1 MNYEAERAMNQK
13 RLRMEGEPGHGV
25 VQGNGLPLNYID
37 NGHQIPYQPYAGA
50 YNTHYPPP
58 EAFSPY
64 GPPPPGG
71 YAPQNLSYAPP
82 AHQNYPHHQ
91 SFPPQQPPQAQL
103 HMPQSHMGYGDVGVH
118 KPAWP
123 PQPHLLP
130 PLDTQKPLDVKQLK
144 SEIKLEPT
152 DAQKRPHPESEM
164 MARQREFNVHIPSSL
179 GGDLDQPKIKIKTD
193 IFKPDDLAHR
203 QDKPI
208 DVGQKPLSIDG
219 LHKPADMQS
228 KDDGH
233 PIIGVENKSID
244 KPTEACKA
252 EAAAEGAG
260 DSQRAAEPTALS
272 DKSEEDRKPFSSP
285 ELPKS
290 GSIPG
295 KVPTPGS
302 EYAIRPFRKD
312 FSGIQFRRR
321 WSDDCLDS
329 SHIPNEVYFGDV
341 PVSLEVLYNYYDANA
356 ERERLAAQAAHIAA
370 QKAAAAKLAA
380 AKLQARG
387 LVPQTAE
394 VTTVDSS
401 SSDDSDGSSGS
412 DSEES
417 DEDTPLKRGPGRPKG
432 SKNSPRAPGT
442 PGAGPGAPATPG
454 SGRRGRPPVPPELRQ
469 PGITDMKKFCKAA
482 GIRFDYKKLVEGCT
496 KNKERVQ
503 KMLDLLTA
511 AGLEGKPT
519 LEKCQ
524 ALKKA
529 KMEKKEQ
536 EKQAKKEAKYAI
548 RPFRKDFSGIQFRR
562 RWSDDCLDSSHI
574 PNEVYFGDVPVSL
587 EVLYNYYDANAER
600 ERLAAQ
606 AAHIAAQKA
615 AAAKLAAAKLQAR
628 GLVPQTAEVT
638 TVDSS
643 SSDDSDGSSG
653 SDSEESDEDTPLKRG
668 PGRPKGSKNSPRA
681 PGTPGAGPGAPATP
695 GSGRRGRP
703 PVPPELRQ
711 PGITDMKKFCKAAG
725 IRFDYKKLVEGC
737 TKNKERV
744 QKMLDLLTAAG
755 LEGKPTLE
763 KCQALKKAK
772 MEKKEQEKQAKKEAK
787 VKHKEVAA
795 APEGGR
801 RMTRGATG
809 VKPRQ
814 RIVISSDEEDD
825 TPAARRTLS
834 KLRSSLNDD
843 SDSD

>member
-1 MNYEAERAMNQK
+1 MYQIIAGNALITKMNYEAERAMNQK

-103 HMPQSHMGYGDVGVH
+103 HMPQSHMVQGYGDVGVH

-152 DAQKRPHPESEM
+152 DAQKRPHPENEM
-164 MARQREFNVHIPSSL
+164 LARQREYNVHIPSTL

-208 DVGQKPLSIDG
+208 DVGQKSLSLDG
-219 LHKPADMQS
+219 SQKPTDLQN

-233 PIIGVENKSID
+233 PIIGVENKSMD
-244 KPTEACKA
+244 KPTESCKA
-252 EAAAEGAG
+252 EGAAEGGAG
-260 DSQRAAEPTALS
+260 DSQRAAEPTTLS

-290 GSIPG
+290 GAIPG

-302 EYAIRPFRKD
+302 EPKKRGRPKGSTNKPKPPGAAPRAPAPAAPRAPPPRPLPQPPRPRATGYQYAIRPFRKD

-341 PVSLEVLYNYYDANA
+341 PVSMEVLFNYYDANA
-356 ERERLAAQAAHIAA
+356 EREKLATQAAQIAA

-387 LVPQTAE
+387 LMPASTE

-401 SSDDSDGSSGS
+401 SSDDSSGSSGS

-442 PGAGPGAPATPG
+442 PSAGGTGSTPSTPG
-454 SGRRGRPPVPPELRQ
+454 TGRRGRPPVPPELRQ

-529 KMEKKEQ
+529 K
-536 EKQAKKEAKYAI
+536 I
-548 RPFRKDFSGIQFRR
+548 
-562 RWSDDCLDSSHI
+562 
-574 PNEVYFGDVPVSL
+574 
-587 EVLYNYYDANAER
+587 
-600 ERLAAQ
+600 
-606 AAHIAAQKA
+606 
-615 AAAKLAAAKLQAR
+615 
-628 GLVPQTAEVT
+628 
-638 TVDSS
+638 
-643 SSDDSDGSSG
+643 
-653 SDSEESDEDTPLKRG
+653 
-668 PGRPKGSKNSPRA
+668 
-681 PGTPGAGPGAPATP
+681 
-695 GSGRRGRP
+695 
-703 PVPPELRQ
+703 
-711 PGITDMKKFCKAAG
+711 
-725 IRFDYKKLVEGC
+725 
-737 TKNKERV
+737 
-744 QKMLDLLTAAG
+744 
-755 LEGKPTLE
+755 
-763 KCQALKKAK
+763 
-772 MEKKEQEKQAKKEAK
+772 EKKEQEKQAKKEAK
-787 VKHKEVAA
+787 VKHKEVVSEK
-795 APEGGR
+795 EGGVSR

>member
-1 MNYEAERAMNQK
+1 MYQIIAGNALITKMNYEAERAMNQK

-103 HMPQSHMGYGDVGVH
+103 HMPQSHMVQGYGDVGVH

-164 MARQREFNVHIPSSL
+164 MARQREYNVHIPSSL

-244 KPTEACKA
+244 KPAEACKA

-260 DSQRAAEPTALS
+260 DSQRAAEPTTLS

-302 EYAIRPFRKD
+302 ERGRPKGSTNKPKPPGAPRAAGPPAPRAPPPRPLPQPPRPRATGYQYAIRPFRKD

-387 LVPQTAE
+387 LVPHTTE
-394 VTTVDSS
+394 VSDVQLLLRLAAQAAHIAAQKAAAAKLAAAKLQARGLVPHTTEVQTVDSS
-401 SSDDSDGSSGS
+401 SSDDSSGSSGS

-442 PGAGPGAPATPG
+442 PGTPG
-454 SGRRGRPPVPPELRQ
+454 SG
-469 PGITDMKKFCKAA
+469 
-482 GIRFDYKKLVEGCT
+482 
-496 KNKERVQ
+496 
-503 KMLDLLTA
+503 
-511 AGLEGKPT
+511 
-519 LEKCQ
+519 
-524 ALKKA
+524 
-529 KMEKKEQ
+529 
-536 EKQAKKEAKYAI
+536 
-548 RPFRKDFSGIQFRR
+548 
-562 RWSDDCLDSSHI
+562 
-574 PNEVYFGDVPVSL
+574 
-587 EVLYNYYDANAER
+587 
-600 ERLAAQ
+600 
-606 AAHIAAQKA
+606 
-615 AAAKLAAAKLQAR
+615 
-628 GLVPQTAEVT
+628 
-638 TVDSS
+638 
-643 SSDDSDGSSG
+643 
-653 SDSEESDEDTPLKRG
+653 
-668 PGRPKGSKNSPRA
+668 A
-681 PGTPGAGPGAPATP
+681 PGTP

-795 APEGGR
+795 TPEGGR

>member
-1 MNYEAERAMNQK
+1 MYQIIAGNALITKMNYEAERAMNQK

-152 DAQKRPHPESEM
+152 DAQKRPHPENEM
-164 MARQREFNVHIPSSL
+164 LARQREYNVHIPSTL

-208 DVGQKPLSIDG
+208 DVGQKSLSLDG
-219 LHKPADMQS
+219 SQKPTDLQN

-233 PIIGVENKSID
+233 PIIGVENKSMD
-244 KPTEACKA
+244 KPTESCKA
-252 EAAAEGAG
+252 EGAAEGGAG
-260 DSQRAAEPTALS
+260 DSQRAAEPTTLS

-290 GSIPG
+290 GAIPG

-302 EYAIRPFRKD
+302 EPKKRGRPKGSTNKPKPPGAAPRAPAPAAPRAPPPRPLPQPPRPRATGYQYAIRPFRKD

-341 PVSLEVLYNYYDANA
+341 PVSMEVLFNYYDANA
-356 ERERLAAQAAHIAA
+356 EREKLATQAAQIAA

-387 LVPQTAE
+387 LMPASTE

-401 SSDDSDGSSGS
+401 SSDDSSGSSGS

-442 PGAGPGAPATPG
+442 PSAGGTGSTPSTPG
-454 SGRRGRPPVPPELRQ
+454 TGRRGRPPVPPELRQ

-529 KMEKKEQ
+529 K
-536 EKQAKKEAKYAI
+536 I
-548 RPFRKDFSGIQFRR
+548 
-562 RWSDDCLDSSHI
+562 
-574 PNEVYFGDVPVSL
+574 
-587 EVLYNYYDANAER
+587 
-600 ERLAAQ
+600 
-606 AAHIAAQKA
+606 
-615 AAAKLAAAKLQAR
+615 
-628 GLVPQTAEVT
+628 
-638 TVDSS
+638 
-643 SSDDSDGSSG
+643 
-653 SDSEESDEDTPLKRG
+653 
-668 PGRPKGSKNSPRA
+668 
-681 PGTPGAGPGAPATP
+681 
-695 GSGRRGRP
+695 
-703 PVPPELRQ
+703 
-711 PGITDMKKFCKAAG
+711 
-725 IRFDYKKLVEGC
+725 
-737 TKNKERV
+737 
-744 QKMLDLLTAAG
+744 
-755 LEGKPTLE
+755 
-763 KCQALKKAK
+763 
-772 MEKKEQEKQAKKEAK
+772 EKKEQEKQAKKEAK
-787 VKHKEVAA
+787 VKHKEVVSEK
-795 APEGGR
+795 EGGVSR

>member
-103 HMPQSHMGYGDVGVH
+103 HMPQSHMVQGYGDVGVH

-152 DAQKRPHPESEM
+152 DAQKRPHPENEM
-164 MARQREFNVHIPSSL
+164 L

-208 DVGQKPLSIDG
+208 DVGQKSLSLDG
-219 LHKPADMQS
+219 SQKPTDLQN

-233 PIIGVENKSID
+233 PIIGVENKSMD
-244 KPTEACKA
+244 KPTESCKA
-252 EAAAEGAG
+252 EGAAEGGAG
-260 DSQRAAEPTALS
+260 DSQRAAEPTTLS

-290 GSIPG
+290 GVIPG

-302 EYAIRPFRKD
+302 EPKKRGRPKGSTNKPKPPGAAPRAPAPAAPRAPPPRPLPQPPRPRATGYQYAIRPFRKD

-341 PVSLEVLYNYYDANA
+341 PVSMEVLFNYYDANA
-356 ERERLAAQAAHIAA
+356 EREKLATQAAQIAA

-387 LVPQTAE
+387 LMPASTE

-401 SSDDSDGSSGS
+401 SSDDSSGSSGS

-442 PGAGPGAPATPG
+442 PSAGGTGSTPSTPG
-454 SGRRGRPPVPPELRQ
+454 TGRRGRPPVPPELRQ

-529 KMEKKEQ
+529 K
-536 EKQAKKEAKYAI
+536 I
-548 RPFRKDFSGIQFRR
+548 
-562 RWSDDCLDSSHI
+562 
-574 PNEVYFGDVPVSL
+574 
-587 EVLYNYYDANAER
+587 
-600 ERLAAQ
+600 
-606 AAHIAAQKA
+606 
-615 AAAKLAAAKLQAR
+615 
-628 GLVPQTAEVT
+628 
-638 TVDSS
+638 
-643 SSDDSDGSSG
+643 
-653 SDSEESDEDTPLKRG
+653 
-668 PGRPKGSKNSPRA
+668 
-681 PGTPGAGPGAPATP
+681 
-695 GSGRRGRP
+695 
-703 PVPPELRQ
+703 
-711 PGITDMKKFCKAAG
+711 
-725 IRFDYKKLVEGC
+725 
-737 TKNKERV
+737 
-744 QKMLDLLTAAG
+744 
-755 LEGKPTLE
+755 
-763 KCQALKKAK
+763 
-772 MEKKEQEKQAKKEAK
+772 EKKEQEKQAKKEAK
-787 VKHKEVAA
+787 VKHKEVVSEK
-795 APEGGR
+795 EGGVSR

>member
-58 EAFSPY
+58 DAFAAY

-103 HMPQSHMGYGDVGVH
+103 HMPQTHMVQGYGDVGVH

-130 PLDTQKPLDVKQLK
+130 PLDTAQKPLDVKQLK
-144 SEIKLEPT
+144 PEIKLEPA
-152 DAQKRPHPESEM
+152 DAQKRSHPENEL
-164 MARQREFNVHIPSSL
+164 L

-193 IFKPDDLAHR
+193 IFKPDDLAR
-203 QDKPI
+203 PQIDKPI
-208 DVGQKPLSIDG
+208 DIAQKSMETHKQPDLQNRDDLQAAIENKVDQTADPSKSEAAIDSTG
-219 LHKPADMQS
+219 EAPRPADS
-228 KDDGH
+228 
-233 PIIGVENKSID
+233 S
-244 KPTEACKA
+244 A
-252 EAAAEGAG
+252 
-260 DSQRAAEPTALS
+260 SL
-272 DKSEEDRKPFSSP
+272 DKSREEDRKPFSSP
-285 ELPKS
+285 EIKS
-290 GSIPG
+290 GSPCKTPSSLEPKKRGRPKGSTNKPKPPG
-295 KVPTPGS
+295 TATPRGTGAGGAAGAGGAGVGGPRPAAPRTPTATPPQRPRPAGYQ
-302 EYAIRPFRKD
+302 YAVRPFRKD

-341 PVSLEVLYNYYDANA
+341 PVPTEVLFNYYDANA

-387 LVPQTAE
+387 IVSAE

-401 SSDDSDGSSGS
+401 SSDDSSGSSGS
-412 DSEES
+412 GSEDS
-417 DEDTPLKRGPGRPKG
+417 DEERPLKRGPGRPKG
-432 SKNSPRAPGT
+432 SKNAGGPRGPGSGSGGERGSGGT
-442 PGAGPGAPATPG
+442 P
-454 SGRRGRPPVPPELRQ
+454 GRRGRPPVPPELRQ

-482 GIRFDYKKLVEGCT
+482 GIRFDYKKLVDGCT

-503 KMLDLLTA
+503 KMLDLLIA

-519 LEKCQ
+519 LEKCKAMKQ
-524 ALKKA
+524 AKLD
-529 KMEKKEQ
+529 KKEQ
-536 EKQAKKEAKYAI
+536 EKLAKKEAARAKH
-548 RPFRKDFSGIQFRR
+548 KD
-562 RWSDDCLDSSHI
+562 
-574 PNEVYFGDVPVSL
+574 
-587 EVLYNYYDANAER
+587 
-600 ERLAAQ
+600 
-606 AAHIAAQKA
+606 
-615 AAAKLAAAKLQAR
+615 
-628 GLVPQTAEVT
+628 
-638 TVDSS
+638 
-643 SSDDSDGSSG
+643 
-653 SDSEESDEDTPLKRG
+653 
-668 PGRPKGSKNSPRA
+668 
-681 PGTPGAGPGAPATP
+681 
-695 GSGRRGRP
+695 
-703 PVPPELRQ
+703 
-711 PGITDMKKFCKAAG
+711 
-725 IRFDYKKLVEGC
+725 
-737 TKNKERV
+737 
-744 QKMLDLLTAAG
+744 
-755 LEGKPTLE
+755 
-763 KCQALKKAK
+763 
-772 MEKKEQEKQAKKEAK
+772 KEADRG
-787 VKHKEVAA
+787 EGEGD
-795 APEGGR
+795 APR

-834 KLRSSLNDD
+834 KLRSSVNDTD
-843 SDSD
+843 SD

>member
-1 MNYEAERAMNQK
+1 MYQIIAGNALITKMNYEAERAMNQK

-103 HMPQSHMGYGDVGVH
+103 HMPQSHMVQGYGDVGVH

-152 DAQKRPHPESEM
+152 DAQKRPHPENEM
-164 MARQREFNVHIPSSL
+164 LARQREYNVHIPSTL

-208 DVGQKPLSIDG
+208 DVGQKSLSLDG
-219 LHKPADMQS
+219 SQKPTDLQN

-233 PIIGVENKSID
+233 PIIGVENKSMD
-244 KPTEACKA
+244 KPTESCKA
-252 EAAAEGAG
+252 EGAAEGGAG
-260 DSQRAAEPTALS
+260 DSQRAAEPTTLS

-290 GSIPG
+290 GAIPG

-302 EYAIRPFRKD
+302 ERGRPKGSTNKPKPPGAAPRAPAPAAPRAPPPRPLPQPPRPRATGYQYAIRPFRKD

-341 PVSLEVLYNYYDANA
+341 PVSMEVLFNYYDANA
-356 ERERLAAQAAHIAA
+356 EREKLATQAAQIAA

-387 LVPQTAE
+387 LMPASTE

-401 SSDDSDGSSGS
+401 SSDDSSGSSGS

-442 PGAGPGAPATPG
+442 PSAGGTGSTPSTPG
-454 SGRRGRPPVPPELRQ
+454 TGRRGRPPVPPELRQ

-529 KMEKKEQ
+529 K
-536 EKQAKKEAKYAI
+536 I
-548 RPFRKDFSGIQFRR
+548 
-562 RWSDDCLDSSHI
+562 
-574 PNEVYFGDVPVSL
+574 
-587 EVLYNYYDANAER
+587 
-600 ERLAAQ
+600 
-606 AAHIAAQKA
+606 
-615 AAAKLAAAKLQAR
+615 
-628 GLVPQTAEVT
+628 
-638 TVDSS
+638 
-643 SSDDSDGSSG
+643 
-653 SDSEESDEDTPLKRG
+653 
-668 PGRPKGSKNSPRA
+668 
-681 PGTPGAGPGAPATP
+681 
-695 GSGRRGRP
+695 
-703 PVPPELRQ
+703 
-711 PGITDMKKFCKAAG
+711 
-725 IRFDYKKLVEGC
+725 
-737 TKNKERV
+737 
-744 QKMLDLLTAAG
+744 
-755 LEGKPTLE
+755 
-763 KCQALKKAK
+763 
-772 MEKKEQEKQAKKEAK
+772 EKKEQEKQAKKEAK
-787 VKHKEVAA
+787 VKHKEVVSEK
-795 APEGGR
+795 EGGVSR

>member
-130 PLDTQKPLDVKQLK
+130 PLDAQKPLDVKQLK

-164 MARQREFNVHIPSSL
+164 L

-203 QDKPI
+203 QDKPL
-208 DVGQKPLSIDG
+208 DVAQKSLDVS
-219 LHKPADMQS
+219 KPTDLQS

-233 PIIGVENKSID
+233 SMLGVDSKHLD
-244 KPTEACKA
+244 KPSDACKA
-252 EAAAEGAG
+252 EGAAEGGAG
-260 DSQRAAEPTALS
+260 DTPRAAEPTTPS
-272 DKSEEDRKPFSSP
+272 DKSGEDRKPFSSP

-290 GSIPG
+290 GSTPG
-295 KVPTPGS
+295 KAPTPGS
-302 EYAIRPFRKD
+302 EPKKRGRPKGSTNKPKARARPARAPPRAAPPPARPRPAGYQYAIRPFRKD

-341 PVSLEVLYNYYDANA
+341 PVSLEVLHNYYDANA

-387 LVPQTAE
+387 LVTTSAEVRPGNPHERERLAAQAAHIAAQKAAAAKLAAAKLQARGLVTTSAE

-401 SSDDSDGSSGS
+401 SSDDSSGSSGS

-417 DEDTPLKRGPGRPKG
+417 DDDTPLKRGPGRPKG
-432 SKNSPRAPGT
+432 SKNSR
-442 PGAGPGAPATPG
+442 GAGATPG
-454 SGRRGRPPVPPELRQ
+454 GAGAAGATPGRRGRPPVPPELRQ

-503 KMLDLLTA
+503 KMLDLLIA
-511 AGLEGKPT
+511 AGLDGKPT

-529 KMEKKEQ
+529 KIEKKEQ
-536 EKQAKKEAKYAI
+536 EKQAKKEAKA
-548 RPFRKDFSGIQFRR
+548 
-562 RWSDDCLDSSHI
+562 
-574 PNEVYFGDVPVSL
+574 
-587 EVLYNYYDANAER
+587 
-600 ERLAAQ
+600 
-606 AAHIAAQKA
+606 
-615 AAAKLAAAKLQAR
+615 
-628 GLVPQTAEVT
+628 
-638 TVDSS
+638 
-643 SSDDSDGSSG
+643 
-653 SDSEESDEDTPLKRG
+653 
-668 PGRPKGSKNSPRA
+668 
-681 PGTPGAGPGAPATP
+681 
-695 GSGRRGRP
+695 
-703 PVPPELRQ
+703 
-711 PGITDMKKFCKAAG
+711 
-725 IRFDYKKLVEGC
+725 
-737 TKNKERV
+737 
-744 QKMLDLLTAAG
+744 
-755 LEGKPTLE
+755 
-763 KCQALKKAK
+763 
-772 MEKKEQEKQAKKEAK
+772 
-787 VKHKEVAA
+787 KHKDTDPVGV
-795 APEGGR
+795 GGGAR

>member
-58 EAFSPY
+58 DAFAAY

-103 HMPQSHMGYGDVGVH
+103 HMQSHMGKLFQGYGDVGVH

-130 PLDTQKPLDVKQLK
+130 PIDTQKPLDVKQLK
-144 SEIKLEPT
+144 PEIKLEPT
-152 DAQKRPHPESEM
+152 DSQKRPHPENEM
-164 MARQREFNVHIPSSL
+164 M

-193 IFKPDDLAHR
+193 IFKPDDLAPR
-203 QDKPI
+203 PVVEKPLAQGLPKVPSKLGVPEANHVVEVKRIPLEKIRAII
-208 DVGQKPLSIDG
+208 DDWPNHLRASYWNPVIKNFSWLSDYHNTAAIQNRDSVSVVCDGIWGKSVEVDTSLEEKTEHCSNNVAQKPLEP
-219 LHKPADMQS
+219 HKPPELQNR
-228 KDDGH
+228 DDLQVSG
-233 PIIGVENKSID
+233 ENKPSD
-244 KPTEACKA
+244 KSAESCKVDGVNEGVVDNQRPAEACA
-252 EAAAEGAG
+252 V
-260 DSQRAAEPTALS
+260 L
-272 DKSEEDRKPFSSP
+272 DKSEEERKPFSSP
-285 ELPKS
+285 EVNKS
-290 GSIPG
+290 VATPG
-295 KVPTPGS
+295 KTPTSSLEPKKRGRPKGSTNKPKPPGTPTGAPRAPGPRPAAPRPAPPAPRPRHAPYQ
-302 EYAIRPFRKD
+302 YAVRPFRKD

-321 WSDDCLDS
+321 WSDECLDS

-341 PVSLEVLYNYYDANA
+341 PVSTEVLFNYYDANA
-356 ERERLAAQAAHIAA
+356 ERERLATQAAQIAA

-387 LVPQTAE
+387 IISNE

-401 SSDDSDGSSGS
+401 SSEESSGSSGS

-417 DEDTPLKRGPGRPKG
+417 DDETPLKRGPGRPKG
-432 SKNSPRAPGT
+432 SKNSTSPKRPPAGT
-442 PGAGPGAPATPG
+442 P
-454 SGRRGRPPVPPELRQ
+454 GRRGRPPVPPELRQ

-503 KMLDLLTA
+503 KMMDLLTA

-519 LEKCQ
+519 LEKCK
-524 ALKKA
+524 ALKQA
-529 KMEKKEQ
+529 KMDKKEQ
-536 EKQAKKEAKYAI
+536 EKQAKKEAKA
-548 RPFRKDFSGIQFRR
+548 
-562 RWSDDCLDSSHI
+562 
-574 PNEVYFGDVPVSL
+574 
-587 EVLYNYYDANAER
+587 
-600 ERLAAQ
+600 
-606 AAHIAAQKA
+606 
-615 AAAKLAAAKLQAR
+615 
-628 GLVPQTAEVT
+628 
-638 TVDSS
+638 
-643 SSDDSDGSSG
+643 
-653 SDSEESDEDTPLKRG
+653 
-668 PGRPKGSKNSPRA
+668 
-681 PGTPGAGPGAPATP
+681 
-695 GSGRRGRP
+695 
-703 PVPPELRQ
+703 
-711 PGITDMKKFCKAAG
+711 
-725 IRFDYKKLVEGC
+725 
-737 TKNKERV
+737 
-744 QKMLDLLTAAG
+744 
-755 LEGKPTLE
+755 
-763 KCQALKKAK
+763 
-772 MEKKEQEKQAKKEAK
+772 
-787 VKHKEVAA
+787 KHKDK
-795 APEGGR
+795 EGEDEEGAEGPPSSR

-834 KLRSSLNDD
+834 KLRSSVNSD

>member
-1 MNYEAERAMNQK
+1 MYQIIAGNALITKMNYEAERAMNQK

-152 DAQKRPHPESEM
+152 DAQKRPHPENEM
-164 MARQREFNVHIPSSL
+164 L

-208 DVGQKPLSIDG
+208 DVGQKSLSLDG
-219 LHKPADMQS
+219 SQKPTDLQN

-233 PIIGVENKSID
+233 PIIGVENKSMD
-244 KPTEACKA
+244 KPTESCKA
-252 EAAAEGAG
+252 EGAAEGGAG
-260 DSQRAAEPTALS
+260 DSQRAAEPTTLS

-290 GSIPG
+290 GAIPG

-302 EYAIRPFRKD
+302 EPKKRGRPKGSTNKPKPPGAAPRAPAPAAPRAPPPRPLPQPPRPRATGYQYAIRPFRKD

-341 PVSLEVLYNYYDANA
+341 PVSMEVLFNYYDANA
-356 ERERLAAQAAHIAA
+356 EREKLATQAAQIAA

-387 LVPQTAE
+387 LMPASTE

-401 SSDDSDGSSGS
+401 SSDDSSGSSGS

-442 PGAGPGAPATPG
+442 PSAGGTGSTPSTPG
-454 SGRRGRPPVPPELRQ
+454 TGRRGRPPVPPELRQ

-529 KMEKKEQ
+529 K
-536 EKQAKKEAKYAI
+536 I
-548 RPFRKDFSGIQFRR
+548 
-562 RWSDDCLDSSHI
+562 
-574 PNEVYFGDVPVSL
+574 
-587 EVLYNYYDANAER
+587 
-600 ERLAAQ
+600 
-606 AAHIAAQKA
+606 
-615 AAAKLAAAKLQAR
+615 
-628 GLVPQTAEVT
+628 
-638 TVDSS
+638 
-643 SSDDSDGSSG
+643 
-653 SDSEESDEDTPLKRG
+653 
-668 PGRPKGSKNSPRA
+668 
-681 PGTPGAGPGAPATP
+681 
-695 GSGRRGRP
+695 
-703 PVPPELRQ
+703 
-711 PGITDMKKFCKAAG
+711 
-725 IRFDYKKLVEGC
+725 
-737 TKNKERV
+737 
-744 QKMLDLLTAAG
+744 
-755 LEGKPTLE
+755 
-763 KCQALKKAK
+763 
-772 MEKKEQEKQAKKEAK
+772 EKKEQEKQAKKEAK
-787 VKHKEVAA
+787 VKHKEVVSEK
-795 APEGGR
+795 EGGVSR

>member
-1 MNYEAERAMNQK
+1 MYQIIAGNALITKMNYEAERAMNQK

-103 HMPQSHMGYGDVGVH
+103 HMPQSHMVQGYGDVGVH

-152 DAQKRPHPESEM
+152 DAQKRPHPENEM
-164 MARQREFNVHIPSSL
+164 LARQREYNINIPSTL

-208 DVGQKPLSIDG
+208 DVGQKSLSLDG
-219 LHKPADMQS
+219 PQKPAELQN

-233 PIIGVENKSID
+233 PIIGVENKSLE
-244 KPTEACKA
+244 KPPESCKA
-252 EAAAEGAG
+252 EGAAEGGAG
-260 DSQRAAEPTALS
+260 DSQRAAEPTTLS

-302 EYAIRPFRKD
+302 ERGRPKGSTNKPKPPGAARAPAPVPAAPRAPPPRPLLQPPRPRAAGYQYAIRPFRKD

-341 PVSLEVLYNYYDANA
+341 PVSMEVLFNYYDANA
-356 ERERLAAQAAHIAA
+356 EREKLATQAAQIAA

-387 LVPQTAE
+387 IMPASTE

-401 SSDDSDGSSGS
+401 SSDDSSGSSGS

-442 PGAGPGAPATPG
+442 PSAGSTGSTPSTPG
-454 SGRRGRPPVPPELRQ
+454 TGRRGRPPVPPELRQ

-529 KMEKKEQ
+529 K
-536 EKQAKKEAKYAI
+536 I
-548 RPFRKDFSGIQFRR
+548 
-562 RWSDDCLDSSHI
+562 
-574 PNEVYFGDVPVSL
+574 
-587 EVLYNYYDANAER
+587 
-600 ERLAAQ
+600 
-606 AAHIAAQKA
+606 
-615 AAAKLAAAKLQAR
+615 
-628 GLVPQTAEVT
+628 
-638 TVDSS
+638 
-643 SSDDSDGSSG
+643 
-653 SDSEESDEDTPLKRG
+653 
-668 PGRPKGSKNSPRA
+668 
-681 PGTPGAGPGAPATP
+681 
-695 GSGRRGRP
+695 
-703 PVPPELRQ
+703 
-711 PGITDMKKFCKAAG
+711 
-725 IRFDYKKLVEGC
+725 
-737 TKNKERV
+737 
-744 QKMLDLLTAAG
+744 
-755 LEGKPTLE
+755 
-763 KCQALKKAK
+763 
-772 MEKKEQEKQAKKEAK
+772 EKKEQEKQAKKEAK
-787 VKHKEVAA
+787 VKHKEVVSEK
-795 APEGGR
+795 EGGVSR

>member
-58 EAFSPY
+58 DAFAAY

-103 HMPQSHMGYGDVGVH
+103 HMQSHMGKLFQGYGDVGVH

-144 SEIKLEPT
+144 PEIKLEPT
-152 DAQKRPHPESEM
+152 DAQKRSHPENELM
-164 MARQREFNVHIPSSL
+164 

-193 IFKPDDLAHR
+193 IFKPDDLAQR
-203 QDKPI
+203 PVVEKPLDI
-208 DVGQKPLSIDG
+208 AQKPLEP
-219 LHKPADMQS
+219 HKPPELQS
-228 KDDGH
+228 RDDV
-233 PIIGVENKSID
+233 PVSAENKITD
-244 KPTEACKA
+244 KSGESCQLEGAKEGSVDIQRTTEA
-252 EAAAEGAG
+252 
-260 DSQRAAEPTALS
+260 SPAL
-272 DKSEEDRKPFSSP
+272 DKSREEERKPFSSP
-285 ELPKS
+285 ESGKS
-290 GSIPG
+290 GSTPG
-295 KVPTPGS
+295 KTPTSSLEPKKRGRPKGSTNKPKPPGAAPRPQAS
-302 EYAIRPFRKD
+302 TPRPPAPRPAVTPPRPRHAPYQYAVRPFRKD

-341 PVSLEVLYNYYDANA
+341 PVSTEVLFNYYDANA
-356 ERERLAAQAAHIAA
+356 ERERLATQAAQIAA

-387 LVPQTAE
+387 IISNE

-401 SSDDSDGSSGS
+401 SSEESSGSSGS

-417 DEDTPLKRGPGRPKG
+417 DEETPLKRGPGRPKG
-432 SKNSPRAPGT
+432 SKNSTSPKPGATPGT
-442 PGAGPGAPATPG
+442 P
-454 SGRRGRPPVPPELRQ
+454 GRRGRPPVPLELRQ

-519 LEKCQ
+519 LEKCK
-524 ALKKA
+524 ALKQA
-529 KMEKKEQ
+529 KMDKKEQ
-536 EKQAKKEAKYAI
+536 EKQAKKEAKA
-548 RPFRKDFSGIQFRR
+548 
-562 RWSDDCLDSSHI
+562 
-574 PNEVYFGDVPVSL
+574 
-587 EVLYNYYDANAER
+587 
-600 ERLAAQ
+600 
-606 AAHIAAQKA
+606 
-615 AAAKLAAAKLQAR
+615 
-628 GLVPQTAEVT
+628 
-638 TVDSS
+638 
-643 SSDDSDGSSG
+643 
-653 SDSEESDEDTPLKRG
+653 
-668 PGRPKGSKNSPRA
+668 
-681 PGTPGAGPGAPATP
+681 
-695 GSGRRGRP
+695 
-703 PVPPELRQ
+703 
-711 PGITDMKKFCKAAG
+711 
-725 IRFDYKKLVEGC
+725 
-737 TKNKERV
+737 
-744 QKMLDLLTAAG
+744 
-755 LEGKPTLE
+755 
-763 KCQALKKAK
+763 
-772 MEKKEQEKQAKKEAK
+772 
-787 VKHKEVAA
+787 KHKDKEGAET
-795 APEGGR
+795 EGGDASTR

-834 KLRSSLNDD
+834 KLRSSVN
-843 SDSD
+843 SDSDDE

>member
-58 EAFSPY
+58 DAFSPY

-103 HMPQSHMGYGDVGVH
+103 HMQSHMVQGYGDVGVH
-118 KPAWP
+118 KAAWP

-130 PLDTQKPLDVKQLK
+130 PLDAQKPLDVKQLK
-144 SEIKLEPT
+144 PEIKLEPT
-152 DAQKRPHPESEM
+152 DSQKRPHPENEM
-164 MARQREFNVHIPSSL
+164 MVNRTF

-203 QDKPI
+203 PLIDKPLDI
-208 DVGQKPLSIDG
+208 AHKPLDP
-219 LHKPADMQS
+219 HKPADLQS

-233 PIIGVENKSID
+233 PGDKTSDKSA
-244 KPTEACKA
+244 EACKA
-252 EAAAEGAG
+252 EGAKEAG
-260 DSQRAAEPTALS
+260 DAPRALDASAAPA

-285 ELPKS
+285 EGAKMATT
-290 GSIPG
+290 PG
-295 KVPTPGS
+295 KTPTSSLEPKKRGRPKGSTNKPKPPGAATPTKLS
-302 EYAIRPFRKD
+302 PNMPGAMSMRGATPRPMPPVARPRATGYQYAIRPFRKD

-341 PVSLEVLYNYYDANA
+341 PVSMEVLFNYYDANA
-356 ERERLAAQAAHIAA
+356 EREKLATQAAQIAA

-387 LVPQTAE
+387 LLTNE

-401 SSDDSDGSSGS
+401 SSDDSSGSSGS
-412 DSEES
+412 ESEDSD
-417 DEDTPLKRGPGRPKG
+417 DETPLKRGPGRPKG
-432 SKNSPRAPGT
+432 SKNSSPKPKTPGT
-442 PGAGPGAPATPG
+442 PG
-454 SGRRGRPPVPPELRQ
+454 SVGRRGRPPVPPELRQ

-503 KMLDLLTA
+503 KMMDLLTA

-519 LEKCQ
+519 IDKCK
-524 ALKKA
+524 ALKQA
-529 KMEKKEQ
+529 KVDKKEQ
-536 EKQAKKEAKYAI
+536 EKQAKKEAK
-548 RPFRKDFSGIQFRR
+548 
-562 RWSDDCLDSSHI
+562 
-574 PNEVYFGDVPVSL
+574 
-587 EVLYNYYDANAER
+587 
-600 ERLAAQ
+600 
-606 AAHIAAQKA
+606 
-615 AAAKLAAAKLQAR
+615 
-628 GLVPQTAEVT
+628 T
-638 TVDSS
+638 T
-643 SSDDSDGSSG
+643 
-653 SDSEESDEDTPLKRG
+653 
-668 PGRPKGSKNSPRA
+668 
-681 PGTPGAGPGAPATP
+681 
-695 GSGRRGRP
+695 
-703 PVPPELRQ
+703 
-711 PGITDMKKFCKAAG
+711 
-725 IRFDYKKLVEGC
+725 
-737 TKNKERV
+737 
-744 QKMLDLLTAAG
+744 
-755 LEGKPTLE
+755 
-763 KCQALKKAK
+763 
-772 MEKKEQEKQAKKEAK
+772 
-787 VKHKEVAA
+787 KHKEK
-795 APEGGR
+795 EGAEGEESSASR

-834 KLRSSLNDD
+834 KLRSSVND

>member
-1 MNYEAERAMNQK
+1 MYQIIAGNALITKMNYEAERAMNQK

-58 EAFSPY
+58 DAFSPY

-130 PLDTQKPLDVKQLK
+130 PLDAQKPLDVKQLK

-164 MARQREFNVHIPSSL
+164 LALQARQREYNVQISSTL

-203 QDKPI
+203 QDKPL
-208 DVGQKPLSIDG
+208 DVAQKSLDVS
-219 LHKPADMQS
+219 KPTDLQS

-233 PIIGVENKSID
+233 PIIGVENKLLD
-244 KPTEACKA
+244 KPSDACKA
-252 EAAAEGAG
+252 EGAAEGGAG
-260 DSQRAAEPTALS
+260 DTPRAAEPTTPS
-272 DKSEEDRKPFSSP
+272 DKSGEDRKPFSSP

-290 GSIPG
+290 GSTPG
-295 KVPTPGS
+295 KAPTPGS
-302 EYAIRPFRKD
+302 EPKKRGRPKGSTNKPKASLPGGAGSPALAPPRPAPPRAAPPPARPRPAGYQYAIRPFRKD

-341 PVSLEVLYNYYDANA
+341 PVSLEVLHNYYDANA
-356 ERERLAAQAAHIAA
+356 ERERLAAAAAHIAA

-387 LVPQTAE
+387 LVTTSAE

-401 SSDDSDGSSGS
+401 SDDDSSGTSGS

-417 DEDTPLKRGPGRPKG
+417 DDDTPLKRGPGRPKG
-432 SKNSPRAPGT
+432 SKNSPRAG
-442 PGAGPGAPATPG
+442 GAPGAPPGGPPGGTP
-454 SGRRGRPPVPPELRQ
+454 GRRGRPPVPPELRQ

-503 KMLDLLTA
+503 KMLDLLIA
-511 AGLEGKPT
+511 AGLDGKPT

-529 KMEKKEQ
+529 KIEKKEQ
-536 EKQAKKEAKYAI
+536 EKQAKKEAKA
-548 RPFRKDFSGIQFRR
+548 
-562 RWSDDCLDSSHI
+562 
-574 PNEVYFGDVPVSL
+574 
-587 EVLYNYYDANAER
+587 
-600 ERLAAQ
+600 
-606 AAHIAAQKA
+606 
-615 AAAKLAAAKLQAR
+615 
-628 GLVPQTAEVT
+628 
-638 TVDSS
+638 
-643 SSDDSDGSSG
+643 
-653 SDSEESDEDTPLKRG
+653 
-668 PGRPKGSKNSPRA
+668 
-681 PGTPGAGPGAPATP
+681 
-695 GSGRRGRP
+695 
-703 PVPPELRQ
+703 
-711 PGITDMKKFCKAAG
+711 
-725 IRFDYKKLVEGC
+725 
-737 TKNKERV
+737 
-744 QKMLDLLTAAG
+744 
-755 LEGKPTLE
+755 
-763 KCQALKKAK
+763 
-772 MEKKEQEKQAKKEAK
+772 
-787 VKHKEVAA
+787 KHKETDSPCA
-795 APEGGR
+795 EGGPAR

>member
-13 RLRMEGEPGHGV
+13 RLRMEAEPGHGV

-58 EAFSPY
+58 DAFAAY

-91 SFPPQQPPQAQL
+91 SFPPQQPQAQL
-103 HMPQSHMGYGDVGVH
+103 HMQSHMVQGYGDVGVH
-118 KPAWP
+118 KPVWP

-144 SEIKLEPT
+144 PEIKLEPPES
-152 DAQKRPHPESEM
+152 QKRAHPENEM
-164 MARQREFNVHIPSSL
+164 M

-193 IFKPDDLAHR
+193 IFKPDDLAQR
-203 QDKPI
+203 PCVDKPI
-208 DVGQKPLSIDG
+208 DIVQKPLDTSQKPTDLQNKDEGQPNKSAEITPIE
-219 LHKPADMQS
+219 KPAEVCKPEGASESVAGDA
-228 KDDGH
+228 
-233 PIIGVENKSID
+233 NR
-244 KPTEACKA
+244 PTEQNAVPS
-252 EAAAEGAG
+252 E
-260 DSQRAAEPTALS
+260 
-272 DKSEEDRKPFSSP
+272 KSEMDRKPFSSP
-285 ELPKS
+285 ELPKTPM
-290 GSIPG
+290 IPG
-295 KVPTPGS
+295 KSPTPGS
-302 EYAIRPFRKD
+302 EPKKRGRPKGSTNKPKPPGVSPVKLMPPMPGASPLRGAPPRAPVPVQRPRATGYQYAIRPFRKD

-341 PVSLEVLYNYYDANA
+341 PVTMEVLFNYYDANA
-356 ERERLAAQAAHIAA
+356 EREKLATQAAQIAA

-387 LVPQTAE
+387 LISNE

-401 SSDDSDGSSGS
+401 SSEDSSGSSGS
-412 DSEES
+412 ESEES
-417 DEDTPLKRGPGRPKG
+417 GDEGGDASQKRKPGRPRG
-432 SKNSPRAPGT
+432 SKNSPRPPGAPGT
-442 PGAGPGAPATPG
+442 PGTP
-454 SGRRGRPPVPPELRQ
+454 GRRGRPPVPPELRQ
-469 PGITDMKKFCKAA
+469 PGITEMKKFCKAA
-482 GIRFDYKKLVEGCT
+482 GIRFDYKKLVDGCT

-503 KMLDLLTA
+503 KMMDLLTE

-536 EKQAKKEAKYAI
+536 EKQAKKE
-548 RPFRKDFSGIQFRR
+548 
-562 RWSDDCLDSSHI
+562 
-574 PNEVYFGDVPVSL
+574 
-587 EVLYNYYDANAER
+587 
-600 ERLAAQ
+600 
-606 AAHIAAQKA
+606 
-615 AAAKLAAAKLQAR
+615 
-628 GLVPQTAEVT
+628 
-638 TVDSS
+638 
-643 SSDDSDGSSG
+643 
-653 SDSEESDEDTPLKRG
+653 
-668 PGRPKGSKNSPRA
+668 
-681 PGTPGAGPGAPATP
+681 
-695 GSGRRGRP
+695 
-703 PVPPELRQ
+703 
-711 PGITDMKKFCKAAG
+711 
-725 IRFDYKKLVEGC
+725 
-737 TKNKERV
+737 
-744 QKMLDLLTAAG
+744 
-755 LEGKPTLE
+755 
-763 KCQALKKAK
+763 
-772 MEKKEQEKQAKKEAK
+772 KQAK
-787 VKHKEVAA
+787 VKHKDESETDSSVS
-795 APEGGR
+795 R

>member
-103 HMPQSHMGYGDVGVH
+103 HMPQSHMVQGYGDVGVH

-152 DAQKRPHPESEM
+152 DAQKRPHPENEM
-164 MARQREFNVHIPSSL
+164 LARQREFNVHIPSTL

-208 DVGQKPLSIDG
+208 DVGQKSLTLDG
-219 LHKPADMQS
+219 SQKPADLQN

-233 PIIGVENKSID
+233 PIIGVENKAMD
-244 KPTEACKA
+244 KPTESCKA
-252 EAAAEGAG
+252 EGAAEGGAG
-260 DSQRAAEPTALS
+260 DSQRAAEPTTLS

-302 EYAIRPFRKD
+302 EPKKRGRPKGSTNKPKPPGASPRAPGPALHAPRAPVPRPLPPPPRPRATGYQYAIRPFRKD

-341 PVSLEVLYNYYDANA
+341 PVSMEVLFNYYDANA
-356 ERERLAAQAAHIAA
+356 EREKLATQAAHIAA

-387 LVPQTAE
+387 IMPASTE

-401 SSDDSDGSSGS
+401 SSDDSSGSSGS

-442 PGAGPGAPATPG
+442 PAAGGTGSTPTTPG
-454 SGRRGRPPVPPELRQ
+454 TGRRGRPPVPPELRQ

-503 KMLDLLTA
+503 KMLDLLIA

-529 KMEKKEQ
+529 K
-536 EKQAKKEAKYAI
+536 I
-548 RPFRKDFSGIQFRR
+548 
-562 RWSDDCLDSSHI
+562 
-574 PNEVYFGDVPVSL
+574 
-587 EVLYNYYDANAER
+587 
-600 ERLAAQ
+600 
-606 AAHIAAQKA
+606 
-615 AAAKLAAAKLQAR
+615 
-628 GLVPQTAEVT
+628 
-638 TVDSS
+638 
-643 SSDDSDGSSG
+643 
-653 SDSEESDEDTPLKRG
+653 
-668 PGRPKGSKNSPRA
+668 
-681 PGTPGAGPGAPATP
+681 
-695 GSGRRGRP
+695 
-703 PVPPELRQ
+703 
-711 PGITDMKKFCKAAG
+711 
-725 IRFDYKKLVEGC
+725 
-737 TKNKERV
+737 
-744 QKMLDLLTAAG
+744 
-755 LEGKPTLE
+755 
-763 KCQALKKAK
+763 
-772 MEKKEQEKQAKKEAK
+772 EKKEQEKQAKKEAK
-787 VKHKEVAA
+787 VKHKEVVSEK
-795 APEGGR
+795 EGGVSR

>member
-1 MNYEAERAMNQK
+1 MNYESERAMNQK
-13 RLRMEGEPGHGV
+13 RLRMDPEPGHGV

-58 EAFSPY
+58 DAFAAY

-103 HMPQSHMGYGDVGVH
+103 HMQTHLGYGDVGVH

-144 SEIKLEPT
+144 PEIKLEPA
-152 DAQKRPHPESEM
+152 DSQKRPHPENEM
-164 MARQREFNVHIPSSL
+164 M

-203 QDKPI
+203 PAIDKPL
-208 DVGQKPLSIDG
+208 DVVQKTQDIQKPVDI
-219 LHKPADMQS
+219 QN
-228 KDDGH
+228 KDDQLNVC
-233 PIIGVENKSID
+233 VENKTGD
-244 KPTEACKA
+244 KPA
-252 EAAAEGAG
+252 ECVQAEGAG
-260 DSQRAAEPTALS
+260 AAGEAPRHDAARDTLHG
-272 DKSEEDRKPFSSP
+272 DVDRKPFSSP

-290 GSIPG
+290 GTVPG
-295 KVPTPGS
+295 KAPTPGTEPKKRGRPKGS
-302 EYAIRPFRKD
+302 TNKPKPPGAKLSPPTPGAHTPRAPAPRPALPPARPRATGYQYAIRPFRKD

-341 PVSLEVLYNYYDANA
+341 PVSLEVLFNYYDANA
-356 ERERLAAQAAHIAA
+356 EREKLATQAAHIAA

-387 LVPQTAE
+387 LLSNE

-401 SSDDSDGSSGS
+401 SSDDTSGSSGS

-417 DEDTPLKRGPGRPKG
+417 DDDAPLKRGPGRPKG
-432 SKNSPRAPGT
+432 SKRRAAA
-442 PGAGPGAPATPG
+442 GAGGG

-503 KMLDLLTA
+503 KMMDLLVA

-519 LEKCQ
+519 LEKCKAIKQ
-524 ALKKA
+524 ATID
-529 KMEKKEQ
+529 KKEQ
-536 EKQAKKEAKYAI
+536 EKQAKKEA
-548 RPFRKDFSGIQFRR
+548 
-562 RWSDDCLDSSHI
+562 
-574 PNEVYFGDVPVSL
+574 
-587 EVLYNYYDANAER
+587 
-600 ERLAAQ
+600 
-606 AAHIAAQKA
+606 
-615 AAAKLAAAKLQAR
+615 
-628 GLVPQTAEVT
+628 
-638 TVDSS
+638 
-643 SSDDSDGSSG
+643 
-653 SDSEESDEDTPLKRG
+653 
-668 PGRPKGSKNSPRA
+668 RA
-681 PGTPGAGPGAPATP
+681 
-695 GSGRRGRP
+695 
-703 PVPPELRQ
+703 
-711 PGITDMKKFCKAAG
+711 
-725 IRFDYKKLVEGC
+725 
-737 TKNKERV
+737 
-744 QKMLDLLTAAG
+744 
-755 LEGKPTLE
+755 
-763 KCQALKKAK
+763 
-772 MEKKEQEKQAKKEAK
+772 
-787 VKHKEVAA
+787 KHKEDDRKT
-795 APEGGR
+795 EGAVPR

-834 KLRSSLNDD
+834 KLRSSVNDD

>member
-1 MNYEAERAMNQK
+1 MFTKMNYDAERAMNQK

-58 EAFSPY
+58 DAFAAY

-71 YAPQNLSYAPP
+71 YAPQNLSYVPP

-91 SFPPQQPPQAQL
+91 SFPPQQPPQSQL
-103 HMPQSHMGYGDVGVH
+103 HMPQSHMVQGYGDVVH

-130 PLDTQKPLDVKQLK
+130 PLDTQKPLDINKLK

-152 DAQKRPHPESEM
+152 DAHKRPHPENEM
-164 MARQREFNVHIPSSL
+164 MVNIYN

-203 QDKPI
+203 HDKPG
-208 DVGQKPLSIDG
+208 DHQKPHDVAQ
-219 LHKPADMQS
+219 KPTDLQS
-228 KDDGH
+228 KDLSQPMMGLD
-233 PIIGVENKSID
+233 KAMD
-244 KPTEACKA
+244 KPTEASKP
-252 EAAAEGAG
+252 EGASEGVVG
-260 DSQRAAEPTALS
+260 DVHRAAEPNASAS

-290 GSIPG
+290 GSMPG
-295 KVPTPGS
+295 KIPTPGS
-302 EYAIRPFRKD
+302 EPKKRGRPKGSTNKPKPPGAAHRPAAPPAPRAAPPRPLPPPGRPRATGYQYAIRPFRKD

-321 WSDDCLDS
+321 WSDECLDS

-341 PVSLEVLYNYYDANA
+341 PVSLEVLHNYYDANA
-356 ERERLAAQAAHIAA
+356 EREKLAQQAAHIAA

-387 LVPQTAE
+387 VMATNE

-401 SSDDSDGSSGS
+401 SSDDTSGESGS

-417 DEDTPLKRGPGRPKG
+417 DDDVPLKRGPGRPKG
-432 SKNSPRAPGT
+432 SKNSPKASGTPGPPGT
-442 PGAGPGAPATPG
+442 PSTPG
-454 SGRRGRPPVPPELRQ
+454 SGAGATPGRRGRPPVPPEMRQ

-503 KMLDLLTA
+503 KMLDLLIA
-511 AGLEGKPT
+511 AGLDGKPT
-519 LEKCQ
+519 IEKCQ

-529 KMEKKEQ
+529 KQ
-536 EKQAKKEAKYAI
+536 
-548 RPFRKDFSGIQFRR
+548 D
-562 RWSDDCLDSSHI
+562 
-574 PNEVYFGDVPVSL
+574 
-587 EVLYNYYDANAER
+587 
-600 ERLAAQ
+600 
-606 AAHIAAQKA
+606 
-615 AAAKLAAAKLQAR
+615 
-628 GLVPQTAEVT
+628 
-638 TVDSS
+638 
-643 SSDDSDGSSG
+643 
-653 SDSEESDEDTPLKRG
+653 
-668 PGRPKGSKNSPRA
+668 
-681 PGTPGAGPGAPATP
+681 
-695 GSGRRGRP
+695 
-703 PVPPELRQ
+703 
-711 PGITDMKKFCKAAG
+711 
-725 IRFDYKKLVEGC
+725 
-737 TKNKERV
+737 
-744 QKMLDLLTAAG
+744 
-755 LEGKPTLE
+755 
-763 KCQALKKAK
+763 
-772 MEKKEQEKQAKKEAK
+772 KKEQEKQAKKEAK
-787 VKHKEVAA
+787 VKHKATTEE
-795 APEGGR
+795 EGTESVGR

-809 VKPRQ
+809 SVPRQ

-834 KLRSSLNDD
+834 KLRCSVNDD

>member
-152 DAQKRPHPESEM
+152 DAQKRPHPENEM
-164 MARQREFNVHIPSSL
+164 MALQARQREFNVHIPSTL

-208 DVGQKPLSIDG
+208 DVGQKSISMDVSQ
-219 LHKPADMQS
+219 KPADLQN

-233 PIIGVENKSID
+233 LIIGVENKLID
-244 KPTEACKA
+244 KPAEACKA
-252 EAAAEGAG
+252 EGAAEGGAG
-260 DSQRAAEPTALS
+260 DLQRAAEPTALT

-295 KVPTPGS
+295 KIPTPGS
-302 EYAIRPFRKD
+302 EQKKARGRPKGSTNKPKAAGAPRAPGPAPGAPRAPPPRSLPPPPRPRATGYQYAIRPFRKD

-341 PVSLEVLYNYYDANA
+341 PVSMEVLFNYYDANA
-356 ERERLAAQAAHIAA
+356 EREKLATQAAQIAA

-387 LVPQTAE
+387 LMPATSE

-401 SSDDSDGSSGS
+401 SSDDSSGSSGS
-412 DSEES
+412 ESEEE
-417 DEDTPLKRGPGRPKG
+417 DERGPGRPKG
-432 SKNSPRAPGT
+432 TKNARAPGT
-442 PGAGPGAPATPG
+442 PGTPGAKPAGTPG
-454 SGRRGRPPVPPELRQ
+454 TPGGKRGRPPVPPELRQ

-503 KMLDLLTA
+503 KMLDLLVA
-511 AGLEGKPT
+511 AGL
-519 LEKCQ
+519 
-524 ALKKA
+524 
-529 KMEKKEQ
+529 
-536 EKQAKKEAKYAI
+536 
-548 RPFRKDFSGIQFRR
+548 D
-562 RWSDDCLDSSHI
+562 
-574 PNEVYFGDVPVSL
+574 
-587 EVLYNYYDANAER
+587 
-600 ERLAAQ
+600 
-606 AAHIAAQKA
+606 
-615 AAAKLAAAKLQAR
+615 
-628 GLVPQTAEVT
+628 
-638 TVDSS
+638 
-643 SSDDSDGSSG
+643 
-653 SDSEESDEDTPLKRG
+653 
-668 PGRPKGSKNSPRA
+668 
-681 PGTPGAGPGAPATP
+681 
-695 GSGRRGRP
+695 
-703 PVPPELRQ
+703 
-711 PGITDMKKFCKAAG
+711 
-725 IRFDYKKLVEGC
+725 
-737 TKNKERV
+737 
-744 QKMLDLLTAAG
+744 
-755 LEGKPTLE
+755 GKPTLE

-787 VKHKEVAA
+787 VKHKEVVADKD
-795 APEGGR
+795 GSVSR

-834 KLRSSLNDD
+834 KLRSSVNDD
-843 SDSD
+843 TDSD

>member
-1 MNYEAERAMNQK
+1 MNYEADRAMNQK

-58 EAFSPY
+58 DAFAAY

-91 SFPPQQPPQAQL
+91 TFPPQQPQAQL
-103 HMPQSHMGYGDVGVH
+103 HMPQSHMGKYMQGYGDVGVH

-123 PQPHLLP
+123 PQSHLLP

-144 SEIKLEPT
+144 PEIKLEPA
-152 DAQKRPHPESEM
+152 DSQKRPHPENEM
-164 MARQREFNVHIPSSL
+164 M
-179 GGDLDQPKIKIKTD
+179 GGDMDQPKIKIKTD

-203 QDKPI
+203 PAGEKPL
-208 DVGQKPLSIDG
+208 DVQKPLEP
-219 LHKPADMQS
+219 HKTDQQN
-228 KDDGH
+228 KDEGH
-233 PIIGVENKSID
+233 PGEVKSGD
-244 KPTEACKA
+244 KPTETCKSEASA
-252 EAAAEGAG
+252 E
-260 DSQRAAEPTALS
+260 RAADDQRPAESKTPTA
-272 DKSEEDRKPFSSP
+272 DKSVEDRKPFNSP
-285 ELPKS
+285 DIAKS
-290 GSIPG
+290 ASTPG
-295 KVPTPGS
+295 KTPTPGS
-302 EYAIRPFRKD
+302 EPKKRGRPKGSTNKPKPAGAPLRAAAPRPPAPRPPGPAVPSGPRPRLPGYQYAVRPFRKD

-341 PVSLEVLYNYYDANA
+341 PVSMEVLFNYYDANA
-356 ERERLAAQAAHIAA
+356 EREKLATQAALIAA

-387 LVPQTAE
+387 LLYNEQ

-401 SSDDSDGSSGS
+401 SSEDSSGSSGS

-417 DEDTPLKRGPGRPKG
+417 DDDTPLKRGPGRPKG
-432 SKNSPRAPGT
+432 SKNSSSPRTPGT
-442 PGAGPGAPATPG
+442 GSTPG

-496 KNKERVQ
+496 KNKERVA

-519 LEKCQ
+519 LEKCK
-524 ALKKA
+524 ALKQA

-536 EKQAKKEAKYAI
+536 EKQ
-548 RPFRKDFSGIQFRR
+548 S
-562 RWSDDCLDSSHI
+562 
-574 PNEVYFGDVPVSL
+574 
-587 EVLYNYYDANAER
+587 
-600 ERLAAQ
+600 
-606 AAHIAAQKA
+606 
-615 AAAKLAAAKLQAR
+615 
-628 GLVPQTAEVT
+628 
-638 TVDSS
+638 
-643 SSDDSDGSSG
+643 
-653 SDSEESDEDTPLKRG
+653 
-668 PGRPKGSKNSPRA
+668 
-681 PGTPGAGPGAPATP
+681 
-695 GSGRRGRP
+695 
-703 PVPPELRQ
+703 
-711 PGITDMKKFCKAAG
+711 
-725 IRFDYKKLVEGC
+725 
-737 TKNKERV
+737 
-744 QKMLDLLTAAG
+744 
-755 LEGKPTLE
+755 
-763 KCQALKKAK
+763 
-772 MEKKEQEKQAKKEAK
+772 KKEAK
-787 VKHKEVAA
+787 VKHKEER
-795 APEGGR
+795 EGGSGGDGDEAGVPR

-834 KLRSSLNDD
+834 KLRSSVNDH